1 MIATSS
7 GLLLACSSG
16 FEIYRRADDRI
27 VLYDTETRAFYVLH
41 DIDEL
46 GAYVPDAKCQQ
57 IKRALL
63 DHRSKTRIDTRID
76 QVALGIEEDANR
88 FLLRQRRC

>member
-1 MIATSS
+1 MDHEGFAVDEQIRLECVDEDYSWIEVFS

-27 VLYDTETRAFYVLH
+27 VLYDVEARTFYVLH

-63 DHRSKTRIDTRID
+63 DQSAW
-76 QVALGIEEDANR
+76 VATA
-88 FLLRQRRC
+88 